1 MSGIFPDDWKCARV
15 APLFKQGESSDLNN
29 YWPTSVISVVAKVF
43 ERIVYDQLYNFLNG
57 EEIISK
63 TIWFP
68 ASTLNCYCTSRSHWE
83 LSVDYRSWLRQCR
96 SVCRLKERHSTL
108 LIMRYY
114 YLKWIDVEFKVK
126 LLIGLNCIWQI
137 AHNVA
142 QLTVVSLTSPLLHA
156 VYLIY
161 INDLSNCL
169 LFSIPR
175 MYADDTHITYAGS
188 DLHLIQS
195 SLSHDVEKLSNWL
208 VSDRLTLNTTK
219 TEFMLIG
226 SRQRSSTLSDT
237 LELSIDNIP
246 IKQVSSV
253 KSLGI
258 YIEEN
263 ST

>member
-1 MSGIFPDDWKCARV
+1 
-15 APLFKQGESSDLNN
+15 
-29 YWPTSVISVVAKVF
+29 
-43 ERIVYDQLYNFLNG
+43 
-57 EEIISK
+57 
-63 TIWFP
+63 
-68 ASTLNCYCTSRSHWE
+68 
-83 LSVDYRSWLRQCR
+83 
-96 SVCRLKERHSTL
+96 
-108 LIMRYY
+108 MRYY

-175 MYADDTHITYAGS
+175 MYADETHITYAGS

-208 VSDRLTLNTTK
+208 VSDRLTLKTTK

>member
-1 MSGIFPDDWKCARV
+1 
-15 APLFKQGESSDLNN
+15 
-29 YWPTSVISVVAKVF
+29 
-43 ERIVYDQLYNFLNG
+43 
-57 EEIISK
+57 
-63 TIWFP
+63 
-68 ASTLNCYCTSRSHWE
+68 
-83 LSVDYRSWLRQCR
+83 
-96 SVCRLKERHSTL
+96 
-108 LIMRYY
+108 
-114 YLKWIDVEFKVK
+114 
-126 LLIGLNCIWQI
+126 
-137 AHNVA
+137 
-142 QLTVVSLTSPLLHA
+142 
-156 VYLIY
+156 
-161 INDLSNCL
+161 
-169 LFSIPR
+169 

-208 VSDRLTLNTTK
+208 VSNRLTLKTTK

>member
-1 MSGIFPDDWKCARV
+1 
-15 APLFKQGESSDLNN
+15 
-29 YWPTSVISVVAKVF
+29 
-43 ERIVYDQLYNFLNG
+43 
-57 EEIISK
+57 
-63 TIWFP
+63 
-68 ASTLNCYCTSRSHWE
+68 
-83 LSVDYRSWLRQCR
+83 
-96 SVCRLKERHSTL
+96 
-108 LIMRYY
+108 
-114 YLKWIDVEFKVK
+114 
-126 LLIGLNCIWQI
+126 
-137 AHNVA
+137 
-142 QLTVVSLTSPLLHA
+142 
-156 VYLIY
+156 
-161 INDLSNCL
+161 
-169 LFSIPR
+169 

-208 VSDRLTLNTTK
+208 VSDRLTLKTTK

-258 YIEEN
+258 YVEEN